1 MLCHLNQ
8 MLILSNIILY
18 VLDHRVNRYANT
30 KKVDLSR
37 LFLHFFFF
45 LLSVMQGRTSVHSF
59 FILLSVM
66 QGRTSASACMNR
78 LKESRDAGKVWC
90 TPDSTTN
97 SNGPPKVSNLH
108 TKVICRVAPSTQ
120 LRQSELAQ
128 IKCNLCNES
137 VFISSKDSHRLQ
149 RHRRAIQTLH
159 YGLCLRYPP
168 ELVP

>member
-8 MLILSNIILY
+8 MLILSNIVLY

-66 QGRTSASACMNR
+66 QGRSASTCMKFNEC
-78 LKESRDAGKVWC
+78 LASREDYQYVCQSLHSWSLIVENAG
-90 TPDSTTN
+90 D
-97 SNGPPKVSNLH
+97 
-108 TKVICRVAPSTQ
+108 
-120 LRQSELAQ
+120 
-128 IKCNLCNES
+128 
-137 VFISSKDSHRLQ
+137 
-149 RHRRAIQTLH
+149 RRASTGCRWSKSWSPSSCSRECSISWSRIRT
-159 YGLCLRYPP
+159 GMLRASG
-168 ELVP
+168 